1 MIFHFSFNL
10 ELSIQ
15 CMMQSFEPSENWVPT
30 LHLGEMHVQTPQII
44 TCANRYFLGCCMFV
58 HANNSL
64 PKPMALSVH
73 LCPHC
78 KFLHFLSKTKVKT
91 ASCMCRAH
99 TCLTGVMWQTQTPE
113 PLACL
118 EELLSLWREDSLLP
132 VWRWRHS
139 ASVAEWSFR
148 GLIFG
153 GAQCTA
159 QYLIPEAP
167 ARQTSKCWLVC
178 TMERQS
184 LVPSGS
190 LPDHRHE
197 PQLQHS
203 VHVGCP
209 AGCCQLSL
217 SAGSHPCKVRDVG
230 PLFSSGHCL
239 RISVIAVVY

>member
-1 MIFHFSFNL
+1 
-10 ELSIQ
+10 
-15 CMMQSFEPSENWVPT
+15 MQSFEPSENWVPT

-44 TCANRYFLGCCMFV
+44 TCANRYFLGCYMFV

-132 VWRWRHS
+132 VWRWRHCFS
-139 ASVAEWSFR
+139 GRVVLQGTDFWRSSVHCTVSHPWSTCQADQQMLA
-148 GLIFG
+148 GLHHG
-153 GAQCTA
+153 EAVSGPQWEPPWSQTRT
-159 QYLIPEAP
+159 PAP
-167 ARQTSKCWLVC
+167 ALSPCGMSCRMLPAVTFCRL
-178 TMERQS
+178 TPMQS
-184 LVPSGS
+184 
-190 LPDHRHE
+190 
-197 PQLQHS
+197 
-203 VHVGCP
+203 
-209 AGCCQLSL
+209 AGCWPPVQLRALFKDICYCCGLLDSL
-217 SAGSHPCKVRDVG
+217 W
-230 PLFSSGHCL
+230 LFS
-239 RISVIAVVY
+239 